1 MNLWRSTPPTPAAPA
16 LPPADP
22 TADPAPETAV
32 AILDADGVPVHAA
45 ADGTVVHTAAAAP
58 PVILDGTGQPAV
70 AAAGEMPFL
79 DHLEE
84 LRWHLFK
91 ALGGV
96 AVMCVLCFVFA
107 DWIITNVLLAQT
119 KSTYF
124 MYDILGVDAVDVV
137 LQNRT
142 VTGQFFAY
150 YGTILA
156 AALVLGSPVIVYQ
169 LWKFIEPGLYP
180 GEKKGVRF
188 AAAFATFF
196 FACGIAFGYLI
207 LSPYALQYFASFSI
221 SSSILNEFD
230 INRYFS
236 MLIGWTFSAGLLFEA
251 PVVMVVLA
259 RLGIVNSAMLSS
271 SRRFALVLILILA
284 AVLTPPD
291 PLSMIIM
298 AIPLLLLY
306 ELSIWLVK
314 GVERGLRRDAE
325 KAAAEEAARQG
336 TAVVVVPAE
345 ASGDGMPS

>member
-1 MNLWRSTPPTPAAPA
+1 MNLWRSTPPTPDAPA
-16 LPPADP
+16 EPGPAD
-22 TADPAPETAV
+22 AAV
-32 AILDADGVPVHAA
+32 AILDAAGTPVHTA
-45 ADGTVVHTAAAAP
+45 ADGTLVHDAAAAP
-58 PVILDGTGQPAV
+58 PVILDGNGQPAV
-70 AAAGEMPFL
+70 SAAGEMPFL
-79 DHLEE
+79 DHLEA
-84 LRWHLFK
+84 LRWHLLK

-96 AVMCVLCFVFA
+96 AAACVLCFVFA

-124 MYDILGVDAVDVV
+124 MYDILGVNAVDVT

-169 LWKFIEPGLYP
+169 IWKFIEPGLYP

-196 FACGIAFGYLI
+196 FALGIAFGYLI
-207 LSPYALQYFASFSI
+207 LSPYALQYFATFSI

-236 MLIGWTFSAGLLFEA
+236 MLIGWTFSAGLLFES

-259 RLGIVNSAMLSS
+259 RLGIINSTMLGT
-271 SRRFALVLILILA
+271 SRRFALVIILVLA

-298 AIPLLLLY
+298 SIPLLLLY
-306 ELSIWLVK
+306 ELSIWLVR

-336 TAVVVVPAE
+336 TAVAIAPDE
-345 ASGDGMPS
+345 PSGDGMPV

>member
-1 MNLWRSTPPTPAAPA
+1 MNLWRSKPPAAPA
-16 LPPADP
+16 LPE
-22 TADPAPETAV
+22 PAPAQAGADASPGAAV
-32 AILDADGVPVHAA
+32 SILDAAGVPLH
-45 ADGTVVHTAAAAP
+45 AAAAP
-58 PVILDGTGQPAV
+58 PVILDGHGAPIAS
-70 AAAGEMPFL
+70 AAGEMPFL

-84 LRWHLFK
+84 LRWHLIK
-91 ALGGV
+91 AIGGV
-96 AVMCVLCFVFA
+96 AVACVVCFVFA
-107 DWIITNVLLAQT
+107 DWIITHILLAQT
-119 KSTYF
+119 KASYF
-124 MYDILGVDAVDVV
+124 MYPILGVDAVDVT

-169 LWKFIEPGLYP
+169 IWKFIEPGLYP

-207 LSPYALQYFASFSI
+207 LSPYALQYFATFSI
-221 SSSILNEFD
+221 STSILNEFD

-259 RLGIVNSAMLSS
+259 RLGIVNSAMLRGSW
-271 SRRFALVLILILA
+271 RFALVIILILA

-306 ELSIWLVK
+306 ELSIWLVR

-325 KAAAEEAARQG
+325 KVAAEEAARAG
-336 TAVVVVPAE
+336 TAVVPTE
-345 ASGDGMPS
+345 PSGDGMA